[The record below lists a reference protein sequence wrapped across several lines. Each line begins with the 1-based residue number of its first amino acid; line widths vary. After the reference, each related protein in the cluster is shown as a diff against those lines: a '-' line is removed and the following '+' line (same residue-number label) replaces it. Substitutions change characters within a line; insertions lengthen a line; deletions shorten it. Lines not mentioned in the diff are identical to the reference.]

1 MKNNITIQEI
11 LLMTATSFSHRQLCE
26 INPMDKKN
34 NYNSAEQL
42 EAACWNGLLPEMLP
56 EVVGAAPEQ
65 RLYLWQVDL
74 RSSYLR
80 LSLSNRPPYL
90 ERYFSL
96 DPYIFLQAKK
106 MN

>member
-1 MKNNITIQEI
+1 MKNNLITQEI

-26 INPMDKKN
+26 TNPLDKN
-34 NYNSAEQL
+34 NCFSTVEQL

-56 EVVGAAPEQ
+56 EVVPATGNK
-65 RLYLWQVDL
+65 LYLWQIDM
-74 RSSYLR
+74 RGSYLR
-80 LSLSNRPPYL
+80 LSMSNRPPYL

-96 DPYIFLQAKK
+96 DPHIFLQAKR